1 MATRDNDLNRDDLN
15 DTSNTNR
22 DATHDR
28 NPDPITGAPGS
39 HPVGTGVGAAGGGAA
54 GAAIGAAVTGP
65 AAPVGAVVGAVIGAV
80 AGGLAGKG
88 AAEAVNPTAEDEYW
102 RSNYSNRPYHEA
114 NYSYD
119 EDYRPAYQYGW
130 TSRSEHAGRK
140 FDEVESHLGQ
150 KWDNAR
156 GSSRLG
162 WDKAKHAV
170 KDAWHRLDNPSDR
183 LDRDNDRN
191 VGTSASSGATVGDF
205 SGRRTTGMSAGES
218 LGAASEM
225 TNPSSNLRGSEA
237 YPGHT
242 SEAGD
247 FPSSTSAT
255 GRSTGADLSSG
266 FSGSRTAGYDD
277 RTGGLMGTQIGG
289 DTDVDNWTNNCRTRY
304 SGRNFDEVENDLHRD
319 WDSSHRSGESTW
331 DKVKDSVRRAWNK
344 V

>member
-1 MATRDNDLNRDDLN
+1 MATRDEDRDLTN
-15 DTSNTNR
+15 TSSSTNR
-22 DATHDR
+22 DATPDR

-102 RSNYSNRPYHEA
+102 RSNYSTRPYHEA

-130 TSRSEHAGRK
+130 SSRSEHTGRE

-150 KWDNAR
+150 KWDEAR

-162 WDKAKHAV
+162 WDKAKHAAR
-170 KDAWHRLDNPSDR
+170 DAWHRLDSPSDR
-183 LDRDNDRN
+183 YEAETERN
-191 VGTSASSGATVGDF
+191 VGTGAGTGASVGDF
-205 SGRRTTGMSAGES
+205 SSGRQTTGMSAGES
-218 LGAASEM
+218 LGGASEM
-225 TNPSSNLRGSEA
+225 TNPSSNLRGSES

-242 SEAGD
+242 SEAGE
-247 FPSSTSAT
+247 FPSSTSTT
-255 GRSTGADLSSG
+255 GRSSGSDLSSG

-277 RTGGLMGTQIGG
+277 RTGGMMGTQIGG
-289 DTDVDNWTNNCRTRY
+289 DTDVDNWLNNNRSRY
-304 SGRNFDEVENDLHRD
+304 SGRNFDDVENDLHRD
-319 WDSSHRSGESTW
+319 WDSSHRSGGSTW
-331 DKVKDSVRRAWNK
+331 EKVKDSVRRAWNK